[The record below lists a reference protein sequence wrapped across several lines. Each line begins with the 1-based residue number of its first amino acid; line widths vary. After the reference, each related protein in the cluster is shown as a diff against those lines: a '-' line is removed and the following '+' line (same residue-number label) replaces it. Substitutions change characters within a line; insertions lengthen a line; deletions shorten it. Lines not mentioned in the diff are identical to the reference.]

1 MSEIQLSGQLP
12 WQDIDWVLLD
22 MDGTLLD
29 LYFDNYFWLEHVPQQ
44 FAEQNN
50 ISIESAR
57 EQLFKSFDKKRGQ
70 IEWYCL
76 DYWTQALELPIASL
90 KQDIQEKIA
99 LRHQAEDFLKKL
111 TQMGKHIALVT
122 NAHPES
128 LRIKMERTELNP
140 WFKDIIS
147 THEYGMPKEQQA
159 CWVALEQTINFDKER
174 TVFIDDSQAVLE
186 AAKLF
191 GIRWCLGI
199 ESPDSKGFSK
209 HAIGFPLIGQFMD
222 LFSDDEIVQ
231 HEA

>member
-1 MSEIQLSGQLP
+1 MSEMLVSGCLP

-44 FAEQNN
+44 YAEQNN
-50 ISIESAR
+50 ISLESAR
-57 EQLFKSFDKKRGQ
+57 KELFKSFDQKRGQ

-90 KQDIQEKIA
+90 KQDIQHKIA
-99 LRHQAEDFLKKL
+99 LRHQAEDFLQEL
-111 TQMGKHIALVT
+111 TQMGKHIVLVT

-128 LRIKMERTELNP
+128 LRIKMERTELKP
-140 WFKDIIS
+140 WFNNIIS

-159 CWVALEQTINFDKER
+159 CWVALEQAIGFDKQR
-174 TVFIDDSQAVLE
+174 TIFIDDSQAVLE
-186 AAKLF
+186 AAQLF

-199 ESPDSKGFSK
+199 KNPDSKGFSK
-209 HAIGFPLIGQFMD
+209 HAEGFPLIGNFMD
-222 LFSDDEIVQ
+222 LFSNDDVKN